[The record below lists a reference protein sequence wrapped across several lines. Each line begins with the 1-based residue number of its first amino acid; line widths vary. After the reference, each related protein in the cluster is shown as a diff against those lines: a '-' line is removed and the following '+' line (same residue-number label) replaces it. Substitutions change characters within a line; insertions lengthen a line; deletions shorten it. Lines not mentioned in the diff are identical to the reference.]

1 MNTVKNSNDNFFIQ
15 IDKKAAYLQH
25 YLYRLHICNSQTFQ
39 YWSTKP
45 CVGKAQAITI
55 EISITYLNKP
65 CNDEIG
71 IEFDFIKFIDWY
83 SSGLRYSRKDF
94 SMNSI
99 KFLLGMA
106 VIGLTLAGFI
116 LMDPAF
122 KNTLRITYEVQS
134 LSTASSRLDIEK
146 NTVST
151 EHITFNLAP

>member
-1 MNTVKNSNDNFFIQ
+1 
-15 IDKKAAYLQH
+15 
-25 YLYRLHICNSQTFQ
+25 
-39 YWSTKP
+39 
-45 CVGKAQAITI
+45 
-55 EISITYLNKP
+55 
-65 CNDEIG
+65 
-71 IEFDFIKFIDWY
+71 
-83 SSGLRYSRKDF
+83 
-94 SMNSI
+94 MNSI